1 MAPNNKYAPYNANEY
16 LNCVLKDFASNFA
29 IQLFQYFR
37 YYGPWMVE
45 GVYETFLRAVLFHPE
60 PDEFNEL
67 RVKQTLFSS
76 GPDLVHWSL

>member
-1 MAPNNKYAPYNANEY
+1 
-16 LNCVLKDFASNFA
+16 
-29 IQLFQYFR
+29 
-37 YYGPWMVE
+37 MVE
-45 GVYETFLRAVLFHPE
+45 GVYETFLRAVLFHAE